1 VKLDP
6 LRWNDGLGIAS
17 HDHCNDA
24 GRKGMVGHYGSD
36 GSSPFQRIDR
46 YGEAAGYQAENISYG
61 PNTGTEIVMGLF
73 IDDGVPDRG
82 HRTNMLNSNFG
93 QTGIAFCRHT
103 SKFNFMTEITYTGR
117 FTPNEKA

>member
-1 VKLDP
+1 
-6 LRWNDGLGIAS
+6 
-17 HDHCNDA
+17 
-24 GRKGMVGHYGSD
+24 MVGHYGSD

-61 PNTGTEIVMGLF
+61 PNTGTEIIMGLF

-117 FTPNEKA
+117 FTPNEKAEERIRRLARERRGGVRMVPSSELPD